1 MLKNQDYNLI
11 ETITI
16 ISKSLYRYDQYMKDL
31 DKDKCESCRKLW
43 AQFREHR
50 EKELKLLLAEL
61 KNHADMGMFNE

>member
-1 MLKNQDYNLI
+1 M
-11 ETITI
+11 E
-16 ISKSLYRYDQYMKDL
+16 DL

-61 KNHADMGMFNE
+61 KSHADMGMFNE